1 MDGWRNGLRERQE
14 GGIRKER
21 GKEGRGREREEE
33 GEEEG
38 ERGQEGRGC

>member
-1 MDGWRNGLRERQE
+1 MRERQE

-33 GEEEG
+33 GETGREG
-38 ERGQEGRGC
+38 MLTAYMYIYIY

>member
-1 MDGWRNGLRERQE
+1 MRERQE